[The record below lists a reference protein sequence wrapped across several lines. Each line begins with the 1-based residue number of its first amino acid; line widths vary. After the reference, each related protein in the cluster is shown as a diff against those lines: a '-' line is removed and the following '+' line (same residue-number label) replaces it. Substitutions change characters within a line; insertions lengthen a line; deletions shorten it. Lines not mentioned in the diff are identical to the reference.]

1 MGVQVDWNRY
11 ALELERAEL
20 LDAQLQQGL
29 ERLQELSAT
38 LKEEFEGCLVDLE
51 EAPEKPDATEA
62 AKWSQAYL
70 GIRKCNEQLELK
82 VSELKAKI
90 SEKEDE
96 KTGDY
101 YGWTARGVTAALAAV
116 LGDGSVV
123 TWGSADWGGDS
134 SAVQDQLRDV
144 QQIQASCGAFAA
156 ILGNGSVVTWGDAD
170 DGGDSSA
177 VQEQLRDVQQIQAS
191 NYAFAAIL
199 GDGSVVTWGDADY
212 GGDCSAVQ
220 HQLKNVQQIQAS
232 IRAFAA
238 ILGDGSVVTWGH
250 AFRGMD
256 LGPIAF
262 KGIRFTDIQFDRY
275 HREKGSSFYFV
286 ELKMQGLVLA
296 DQPFGNGVE
305 KTSYGSD
312 GTKIMATAARAEER
326 TRISTFQSTLAE
338 THKGNLQLATVFKKI
353 TQLSSGLEPIFQHVG
368 VAIQSMQNIAQ
379 AFPSYHRSEGTEAI
393 SNRRKVTDIVE
404 GSSAFN
410 DGSIR
415 KGDFLRAVTT
425 PQRKLSGE
433 QGEEGDITE
442 TFGVNA
448 GQQTKAVLVIPRNFP
463 FQKVLEE
470 ISENQRLDSM
480 AGLAFER
487 PFNDE

>member
-1 MGVQVDWNRY
+1 MLYKPAGMPRSRLLLVVAAFAAWAGSRNFVFPAASPRAPGVARRVDGAVVEAEPEEDEVEVWQEAY

-29 ERLQELSAT
+29 GRLQELSAT

-62 AKWSQAYL
+62 AKWSEAYL

-82 VSELKAKI
+82 VNELKAKI

-101 YGWTARGVTAALAAV
+101 YGWTAR
-116 LGDGSVV
+116 
-123 TWGSADWGGDS
+123 
-134 SAVQDQLRDV
+134 
-144 QQIQASCGAFAA
+144 
-156 ILGNGSVVTWGDAD
+156 
-170 DGGDSSA
+170 
-177 VQEQLRDVQQIQAS
+177 
-191 NYAFAAIL
+191 
-199 GDGSVVTWGDADY
+199 
-212 GGDCSAVQ
+212 
-220 HQLKNVQQIQAS
+220 
-232 IRAFAA
+232 
-238 ILGDGSVVTWGH
+238 
-250 AFRGMD
+250 MD

-286 ELKMQGLVLA
+286 ELKMPLG
-296 DQPFGNGVE
+296 
-305 KTSYGSD
+305 
-312 GTKIMATAARAEER
+312 
-326 TRISTFQSTLAE
+326 
-338 THKGNLQLATVFKKI
+338 LQLEEVEI
-353 TQLSSGLEPIFQHVG
+353 EGIGRV
-368 VAIQSMQNIAQ
+368 IQ
-379 AFPSYHRSEGTEAI
+379 
-393 SNRRKVTDIVE
+393 VTDIVE

-433 QGEEGDITE
+433 EGEEGDISE

-470 ISENQRLDSM
+470 ISENQRLDSL

>member
-1 MGVQVDWNRY
+1 MKQV
-11 ALELERAEL
+11 ELV
-20 LDAQLQQGL
+20 
-29 ERLQELSAT
+29 AT
-38 LKEEFEGCLVDLE
+38 KG
-51 EAPEKPDATEA
+51 
-62 AKWSQAYL
+62 
-70 GIRKCNEQLELK
+70 
-82 VSELKAKI
+82 
-90 SEKEDE
+90 
-96 KTGDY
+96 
-101 YGWTARGVTAALAAV
+101 GVTAALAAV

-286 ELKMQGLVLA
+286 ELKMPLG
-296 DQPFGNGVE
+296 
-305 KTSYGSD
+305 
-312 GTKIMATAARAEER
+312 
-326 TRISTFQSTLAE
+326 
-338 THKGNLQLATVFKKI
+338 LQLEEVEI
-353 TQLSSGLEPIFQHVG
+353 EGIGRV
-368 VAIQSMQNIAQ
+368 IQ
-379 AFPSYHRSEGTEAI
+379 
-393 SNRRKVTDIVE
+393 VTDIVE

-448 GQQTKAVLVIPRNFP
+448 GQQTK
-463 FQKVLEE
+463 
-470 ISENQRLDSM
+470 
-480 AGLAFER
+480 
-487 PFNDE
+487 